1 MYAPLSFTREHSN
14 RGRLGAA
21 LLRVACAGA
30 ALTASTAC
38 WSTVSSEDVRNADLR
53 ADIIVSNDGFFST
66 SAYATLREGT
76 EESTAYIELT
86 GEDRIFAAHDT
97 QDVQM
102 EKSDFL
108 GIVNYYANLEAAVEN
123 AVVEVRFER
132 AVDMSPLTSRAT
144 MPSSFTLLEPIS
156 NHRQSRSDDLA
167 VSWTPEGA
175 EDEMLVRLTGTCI
188 TTFEESVDD
197 ARGAFTLEGGTLE
210 PADPE
215 APNEA
220 CDVTVTLE
228 RSRPGTLADGF
239 GQGGR
244 VDAKQTRASFITLD
258 P

>member
-1 MYAPLSFTREHSN
+1 MLTHAHSLHRRLTQRALCGSATR
-14 RGRLGAA
+14 LT
-21 LLRVACAGA
+21 CAGVA
-30 ALTASTAC
+30 ISALAGC

-76 EESTAYIELT
+76 EDSTAYIELS
-86 GEDRIFAAHDT
+86 GEDRIFTVHDT

-108 GIVNYYANLEAAVEN
+108 GIVNYYASVETPVEN

-132 AVDMSPLTSRAT
+132 VVDMSPLISRAT
-144 MPSSFTLLEPIS
+144 LPTSFTLLEPIS
-156 NHRQSRSDDLA
+156 SHRQSRSDDLA
-167 VSWTPEGA
+167 ISWTPEGA
-175 EDEMLVRLTGTCI
+175 EEEMLLRLSGTCI

-210 PADPE
+210 PADTE
-215 APNEA
+215 TPNEA

-244 VDAKQTRASFITLD
+244 VDAKQTRASYITLD